1 MNNVINSK
9 ITIYRNLKEF
19 KFAHKLTNEQKQ
31 EIIKILEEQLKD
43 KMDFINIST
52 ISTAREM
59 IFLSKLSLVETIAKC
74 SPLNKLIETSFFLDI
89 NKFCV

>member
-1 MNNVINSK
+1 MQMNNVINSK

-52 ISTAREM
+52 ALST
-59 IFLSKLSLVETIAKC
+59 LSSRL
-74 SPLNKLIETSFFLDI
+74 
-89 NKFCV
+89 